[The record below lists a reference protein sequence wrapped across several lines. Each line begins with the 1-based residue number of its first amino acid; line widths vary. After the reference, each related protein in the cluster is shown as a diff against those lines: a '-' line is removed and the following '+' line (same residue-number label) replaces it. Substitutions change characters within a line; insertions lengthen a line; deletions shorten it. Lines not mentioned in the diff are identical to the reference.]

1 MAQLSEFEKA
11 LKEVVLA
18 KRLSASKMNNL
29 TEIALKSMQDDTQ
42 LVSILYRTH
51 KSLQP
56 AAKVSSLYVFDALAR
71 AARSQVVKQG
81 LTGDINSRKGNSA
94 TFLLKIEGVLEG
106 LFQDMISVS
115 TPEAKNSPN
124 FPRIIPQEKTKKV
137 LDIWSKG
144 STFPAAILVRLKD
157 VVNETEKDKVKV
169 PTDPRSA
176 AAVVTP
182 PVVVPTPAPP
192 PVPVLDPQATL
203 LALLTQAANNA
214 AQQSAPGQTVTNTN
228 GGVTNS
234 SQQLAVLQQ
243 LALTAN
249 LGNIGQQSP
258 PNPPNF
264 PASSQSPPPQRDEH
278 YGAGQ
283 SSGRRDLRY
292 DRGKDQERGRNY
304 DDRNDFHGGFGGRG
318 RGNGRGWDDRDRYK
332 DVDRSPR
339 RSRRSRSRSPPPR
352 YPGRRERD
360 VRPYSPPSRPSLA
373 SLPSKRD
380 TRAAPEPGKDEFGR
394 DIRPASPSP
403 EPSAANNGIP
413 AQPPPPAASSAA
425 AAPAVVRT
433 EEPVEPP
440 PAAALTSNHDQMS
453 LTPSVDANTSSRA
466 PDAAVVVPNEVPSQ
480 QQGMENFSLATFDFT
495 APSSWEALG
504 KMWQVTHGVLPSTEQ
519 LMAFVMSG
527 GVMTGPAAGVPNQQ
541 QLSQTEWT
549 GGHAWGGGSAG
560 MQPGRGIRG
569 RGGFSRGRGR
579 AYGGGFARDGQDRW
593 HSDMGQTDAIVLGGG
608 DTDAMEVE
616 GADVPGKGGGGGGR
630 MQRVGEKW
638 VFVRDPITA
647 NES

>member
-81 LTGDINSRKGNSA
+81 LTGDINSRKGNAA
-94 TFLLKIEGVLEG
+94 TFLLKVEGVLEG
-106 LFQDMISVS
+106 LFQDMISAA
-115 TPEAKNSPN
+115 TPEAK
-124 FPRIIPQEKTKKV
+124 EKTKKV

-144 STFPAAILVRLKD
+144 STFPSAILVRLKD
-157 VVNETEKDKVKV
+157 VVNETEKDKEIKV

-182 PVVVPTPAPP
+182 PVVVPTPAPAAP
-192 PVPVLDPQATL
+192 SVPVLDPQATL

-214 AQQSAPGQTVTNTN
+214 AQQSVPGQTVTNTN
-228 GGVTNS
+228 GGVANP

-249 LGNIGQQSP
+249 LGNIAQQSP

-264 PASSQSPPPQRDEH
+264 SASSQSPPPQRDEH

-283 SSGRRDLRY
+283 NPGRRDLRY

-304 DDRNDFHGGFGGRG
+304 DDRNDFHGGSSGRG

-332 DVDRSPR
+332 DVDRSPPR

-352 YPGRRERD
+352 YPNRRERD
-360 VRPYSPPSRPSLA
+360 VRPYSPPRRPSLA
-373 SLPSKRD
+373 SLPTRD
-380 TRAAPEPGKDEFGR
+380 ARAAPEPGKDEFGR

-403 EPSAANNGIP
+403 EPSTNGIP
-413 AQPPPPAASSAA
+413 TQPPPPLASPV
-425 AAPAVVRT
+425 AAPQVVRT

-440 PAAALTSNHDQMS
+440 PAAAALTSNHDQMS

-466 PDAAVVVPNEVPSQ
+466 PDAAVVVPNEILSQ

-495 APSSWEALG
+495 APSAWEALG

-549 GGHAWGGGSAG
+549 GGQAWAGGSAG
-560 MQPGRGIRG
+560 VQPGRGMRG

-579 AYGGGFARDGQDRW
+579 GYGGGFARDGQDRW

-608 DTDAMEVE
+608 DADAMEVE
-616 GADVPGKGGGGGGR
+616 SVGLPEKGGGGGAGGR